1 MRKLVFRINT
11 NLPANSTRSRNLE
24 ISTHSG
30 SRVMVKDGI
39 PSVFPIADADHTSD
53 ALLLEWYRKRYASFG
68 MRIDIIHDSNV
79 ETIPVVEPKVE
90 SVKVEPEKEIAQ
102 VASVKED
109 VVESKVEV
117 QIEKTEPEI
126 KPVVNEQP
134 VVSAPVVNEQPV
146 VEQPVVSEQL
156 VVSAPTVLNAEN
168 NVSEQVSDNS
178 EEQVVAELFNEVP
191 VGASDHTVVETKS
204 VVEPEI
210 KVSTVSAKV
219 PQNPAE
225 TMGYYEMIKFA
236 QEKGIEVPDGKSK
249 ESYVKALTD
258 WYNSQI

>member
-68 MRIDIIHDSNV
+68 MRVDIIHDSNV
-79 ETIPVVEPKVE
+79 ETTPVVETKVE
-90 SVKVEPEKEIAQ
+90 SVKVEPEKEVAQ

-109 VVESKVEV
+109 VVESKVDV
-117 QIEKTEPEI
+117 QIEKTEPEV
-126 KPVVNEQP
+126 KPLVN
-134 VVSAPVVNEQPV
+134 
-146 VEQPVVSEQL
+146 EQL
-156 VVSAPTVLNAEN
+156 VVSAPTVVSTEN
-168 NVSEQVSDNS
+168 TVVEQAVDNS
-178 EEQVVAELFNEVP
+178 EEQAVAELFNDVP
-191 VGASDHTVVETKS
+191 VGAAAHTVVESKP

-249 ESYVKALTD
+249 ENYVKALTD